1 MIRQVNGAHSPAA
14 EDSLIQVLA
23 QALLGMR
30 TARAQDGAALSHSIV
45 EACQLRTSFVC
56 VCVCARQAV
65 CATASDPK
73 PSGCTPAGNVRLSQG
88 QNYDEDLPAS

>member
-30 TARAQDGAALSHSIV
+30 TARAQDGAALSHSSV

-56 VCVCARQAV
+56 VCVCV
-65 CATASDPK
+65 CTAGS
-73 PSGCTPAGNVRLSQG
+73 VRDS
-88 QNYDEDLPAS
+88 